1 MSHVTRSPP
10 MRTTAHPAP
19 YTCVS
24 HANFMTTTCQ
34 RRFSQL
40 PALSRPAAD
49 VQQSVSGASFALMS
63 DNHAATASAAEAH
76 GSSPAQAAVQ
86 EAPPP
91 APKSMMWSIARN
103 MAIYFAFMYVIRNFT
118 PLMTAAPSP
127 SPAVIDGSSSPHQT
141 AAGAVHSNAWRP
153 GTKYDIHVWL
163 SNIDI
168 PSFDLMATP
177 SMWRRT
183 GLTYSDST
191 PDSEWAVNI
200 TQASHPE
207 LWSNVTLYAHV
218 VMLRDSLKPE
228 RAYLRPE
235 EDTSYV
241 VWPLVKRYP
250 ERLANDRK
258 KLLSGEHVD
267 EGGVEKR
274 AVQKQGARAL
284 LPHWVPELNVRV
296 VFDFTTF
303 QRGGIPPQLSRDLRL
318 THRGECG
325 PLSFLLPASSAM
337 LLCSSSATPHT
348 APSPP
353 TPPPADTGPSSTCRS
368 SSSPAPPAYSS
379 TPQ

>member
-1 MSHVTRSPP
+1 
-10 MRTTAHPAP
+10 
-19 YTCVS
+19 
-24 HANFMTTTCQ
+24 
-34 RRFSQL
+34 
-40 PALSRPAAD
+40 
-49 VQQSVSGASFALMS
+49 
-63 DNHAATASAAEAH
+63 
-76 GSSPAQAAVQ
+76 
-86 EAPPP
+86 
-91 APKSMMWSIARN
+91 
-103 MAIYFAFMYVIRNFT
+103 MYVIRNFT
-118 PLMTAAPSP
+118 GLMTAPPSP
-127 SPAVIDGSSSPHQT
+127 SPAVIDGASSLHQA
-141 AAGAVHSNAWRP
+141 AAGSVHSNAWRP

-163 SNIDI
+163 SKIDI

-183 GLTYSDST
+183 GLTYSDTT
-191 PDSEWAVNI
+191 PHSEWAVNI
-200 TQASHPE
+200 TQASYPE
-207 LWSNVTLYAHV
+207 LWSNVTFYAHV

-284 LPHWVPELNVRV
+284 LPHWVPELNLRV

-325 PLSFLLPASSAM
+325 PLSFLPPASSAM
-337 LLCSSSATPHT
+337 LLYSSRATPHS
-348 APSPP
+348 A
-353 TPPPADTGPSSTCRS
+353 PPPADTGPSSTSRS
-368 SSSPAPPAYSS
+368 SSSPEPPASSS
-379 TPQ
+379 TLQ